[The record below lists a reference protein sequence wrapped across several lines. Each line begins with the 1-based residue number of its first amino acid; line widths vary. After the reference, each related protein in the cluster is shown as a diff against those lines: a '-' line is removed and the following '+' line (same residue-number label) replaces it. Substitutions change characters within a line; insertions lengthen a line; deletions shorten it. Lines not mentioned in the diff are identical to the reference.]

1 MRVGSMRSIGPKRS
15 RCTGMMPT
23 TGRPGRGTSGCS
35 RPAKIEFTFCSPSSA
50 AIDPVDPGTA
60 AVVSNGW
67 RVLLDKAGRFENLA
81 LAIPR

>member
-1 MRVGSMRSIGPKRS
+1 LH
-15 RCTGMMPT
+15 
-23 TGRPGRGTSGCS
+23 
-35 RPAKIEFTFCSPSSA
+35 PACEIEFTFCSPSWA
-50 AIDPVDPGTA
+50 ATDPVDPGTA

>member
-23 TGRPGRGTSGCS
+23 MGRPGRGTSDCTPHAKSNS
-35 RPAKIEFTFCSPSSA
+35 RSVSPSSA